1 MSEERSSFAVVILF
15 AIVTGVLAY
24 FFQFRAGDMIE
35 KVLAVAAGLFCLFV
49 LIKQRWALVG
59 LNLTLLV
66 AIAVYFIWAWYLP
79 IIQEDP
85 SLIWPNVLKMLV
97 GIVLFIIFGRQR
109 VEFSHFSKA

>member
-1 MSEERSSFAVVILF
+1 MSEERSSFAVVVIF
-15 AIVTGVLAY
+15 AIVTGALAY
-24 FFQFRAGDMIE
+24 FFLYPTGSTIE
-35 KVLAVAAGLFCLFV
+35 LVLAVAAGLFCLGV

-66 AIAVYFIWAWYLP
+66 AITVYFVWAWYMP

-85 SLIWPNVLKMLV
+85 SLIWPNAAKMLV
-97 GIVLFIIFGRQR
+97 GVVLFMIFGRQR